1 MIFQDLYGKNQIG
14 FQNKDYITQGNSL
27 VVQWL
32 GLGAFT
38 AKCPGSIC
46 SQGNQIPEASWHGR
60 GKYKRIY
67 HLGFECGE
75 SKIKEVS
82 GNLNTGLNKIIG
94 P

>member
-1 MIFQDLYGKNQIG
+1 MIFQGLYGKTQIG
-14 FQNKDYITQGNSL
+14 FQNKDYITQGNFL
-27 VVQWL
+27 VVRWL
-32 GLGAFT
+32 GLGPFT
-38 AKCPGSIC
+38 AKGPGSIP

-60 GKYKRIY
+60 GKNQRIY

-75 SKIKEVS
+75 SKIKELS